1 MAYTV
6 NEFRDMLNLLEQHPE
21 WLAQL
26 RALVLTRELLDL
38 PKSLQE
44 LAVQV
49 NALTVAVQEL
59 TAAQKR
65 TDERLEELA
74 AAQKRTDERIDRLAA
89 AIDELAAAQKRTDER
104 LEELAAAQKRTD
116 ERIDRLAAAIDELA
130 AAQKRTDERIDRL
143 AAAIDELAAAQKR
156 TDERVEELAAAQKR
170 TDERVDLLSQRMDRL
185 EQQVGRLSNIIGSTL
200 EEEAYGVLSVVM
212 EHKGYRILGEDNYV
226 KLNGDLDVAFPVED
240 TQGRKLWV
248 LLESK
253 ERVGLKDALRWIGR
267 IKDPQ
272 WRKKL
277 ARKGITGPYLAYMHG
292 IRVDMA
298 AREALKKHGI
308 GLLKAEGEIIP
319 PAGEI
324 E

>member
-6 NEFRDMLNLLEQHPE
+6 NEFRDMLDLLEQHPE

-44 LAVQV
+44 LAAQV

-74 AAQKRTDERIDRLAA
+74 AAQKRTDERVDRLAA
-89 AIDELAAAQKRTDER
+89 QVNALTVAVQELTAAQKRTDERLEELAAAQKRTDER

-116 ERIDRLAAAIDELA
+116 ERL
-130 AAQKRTDERIDRL
+130 
-143 AAAIDELAAAQKR
+143 
-156 TDERVEELAAAQKR
+156 EELAAAQKR

-267 IKDPQ
+267 VKDPQ
-272 WRKKL
+272 WRQKL
-277 ARKGITGPYLAYMHG
+277 ARKGITGPYLVYMHG

-319 PAGEI
+319 PAGEM

>member
-6 NEFRDMLNLLEQHPE
+6 NEFRDMLDLLEQHPE

-44 LAVQV
+44 LAAQV

-65 TDERLEELA
+65 AE
-74 AAQKRTDERIDRLAA
+74 ERIDRLEA
-89 AIDELAAAQKRTDER
+89 AIEELVAAQKRTDER
-104 LEELAAAQKRTD
+104 L
-116 ERIDRLAAAIDELA
+116 
-130 AAQKRTDERIDRL
+130 
-143 AAAIDELAAAQKR
+143 
-156 TDERVEELAAAQKR
+156 EELAAAQKR

-240 TQGRKLWV
+240 AQGRKLWV

-253 ERVGLKDALRWIGR
+253 ERVGLKDVLRWIGR
-267 IKDPQ
+267 VKDPQ
-272 WRKKL
+272 WRQKL
-277 ARKGITGPYLAYMHG
+277 ARKGITGPYLVYMHG

>member
-6 NEFRDMLNLLEQHPE
+6 NEFRDMLDLLEQHPE

-44 LAVQV
+44 LAAQVNALTIAVQELTAAQKRTDERLEELAAAQKRTDERVDRLAAAIEELTAAQKRTDERVDRLAAQV

-74 AAQKRTDERIDRLAA
+74 AAQKRTDERL
-89 AIDELAAAQKRTDER
+89 
-104 LEELAAAQKRTD
+104 
-116 ERIDRLAAAIDELA
+116 
-130 AAQKRTDERIDRL
+130 
-143 AAAIDELAAAQKR
+143 
-156 TDERVEELAAAQKR
+156 EELAAAQKR

-267 IKDPQ
+267 VKDPQ
-272 WRKKL
+272 WRQKL
-277 ARKGITGPYLAYMHG
+277 ARKGITGPYLVYMHG

-319 PAGEI
+319 PAGEM

>member
-6 NEFRDMLNLLEQHPE
+6 NEFRDMLDLLEQHPE

-44 LAVQV
+44 LAAQV

-74 AAQKRTDERIDRLAA
+74 AAQKRTDERVDRLAA
-89 AIDELAAAQKRTDER
+89 AIEELTAAQKRTDERVDRLAAQVNALTVAVQELTAAQKRTDER
-104 LEELAAAQKRTD
+104 L
-116 ERIDRLAAAIDELA
+116 
-130 AAQKRTDERIDRL
+130 
-143 AAAIDELAAAQKR
+143 
-156 TDERVEELAAAQKR
+156 EELAAAQKR

-267 IKDPQ
+267 VKDPQ
-272 WRKKL
+272 WRQKL
-277 ARKGITGPYLAYMHG
+277 ARKGITGPYLVYMHG

-319 PAGEI
+319 PAGEM

>member
-6 NEFRDMLNLLEQHPE
+6 NEFRDMLDLLEQHPE

-44 LAVQV
+44 LAAQV

-74 AAQKRTDERIDRLAA
+74 AAQKRTDER
-89 AIDELAAAQKRTDER
+89 

-116 ERIDRLAAAIDELA
+116 ERL
-130 AAQKRTDERIDRL
+130 
-143 AAAIDELAAAQKR
+143 
-156 TDERVEELAAAQKR
+156 EELAAAQKR

-267 IKDPQ
+267 VKDPQ
-272 WRKKL
+272 WRQKL
-277 ARKGITGPYLAYMHG
+277 ARKGITGPYLVYMHG

-319 PAGEI
+319 PAGEM

>member
-44 LAVQV
+44 LAVQMK
-49 NALTVAVQEL
+49 EL
-59 TAAQKR
+59 AAAQQR
-65 TDERLEELA
+65 TDQRMEELAAQMKDLAAAQQRTDQRLEELA
-74 AAQKRTDERIDRLAA
+74 AQIK
-89 AIDELAAAQKRTDER
+89 ELAAAQQRTDQR
-104 LEELAAAQKRTD
+104 LEELAAQVK
-116 ERIDRLAAAIDELA
+116 ELA
-130 AAQKRTDERIDRL
+130 IAQR
-143 AAAIDELAAAQKR
+143 R
-156 TDERVEELAAAQKR
+156 TDERVDKLAAALQELSIAVQELAAAQKR
-170 TDERVDLLSQRMDRL
+170 TDERVDQLAEAIRRTDERVEVLSQRVDRL
-185 EQQVGRLSNIIGSTL
+185 ETQVGRLSNIIGSTL
-200 EEEAYGVLSVVM
+200 EEEAHGVLLVVM
-212 EHKGYRILGEDNYV
+212 EHKGYRVLGEDNYV

-240 TQGRKLWV
+240 PQGRKLWV

-267 IKDPQ
+267 VKDPQ
-272 WRKKL
+272 WRQKL
-277 ARKGITGPYLAYMHG
+277 ARKGVTGPYLVYMHG

>member
-1 MAYTV
+1 VNALTV
-6 NEFRDMLNLLEQHPE
+6 
-21 WLAQL
+21 A
-26 RALVLTRELLDL
+26 V
-38 PKSLQE
+38 QE
-44 LAVQV
+44 LTAAQKRTDERLEELAAAQKRTDERVDRLAAAIEELTAAQKRTDERVDRLAAQV

-74 AAQKRTDERIDRLAA
+74 AAQKRTDERL
-89 AIDELAAAQKRTDER
+89 
-104 LEELAAAQKRTD
+104 
-116 ERIDRLAAAIDELA
+116 
-130 AAQKRTDERIDRL
+130 
-143 AAAIDELAAAQKR
+143 
-156 TDERVEELAAAQKR
+156 EELAAAQKR

-267 IKDPQ
+267 VKDPQ
-272 WRKKL
+272 WRQKL
-277 ARKGITGPYLAYMHG
+277 ARKGITGPYLVYMHG

-319 PAGEI
+319 PAGEM

>member
-1 MAYTV
+1 MAYTI
-6 NEFRDMLNLLEQHPE
+6 NEFRDMLDLLEQHPE

-38 PKSLQE
+38 PKNLQE

-49 NALTVAVQEL
+49 NALTIAVQEL
-59 TAAQKR
+59 IASQKR
-65 TDERLEELA
+65 TDERLQELA
-74 AAQKRTDERIDRLAA
+74 DSQKRTDERVDRLAA
-89 AIDELAAAQKRTDER
+89 AIDELAAAQKRTDEH
-104 LEELAAAQKRTD
+104 L
-116 ERIDRLAAAIDELA
+116 
-130 AAQKRTDERIDRL
+130 
-143 AAAIDELAAAQKR
+143 
-156 TDERVEELAAAQKR
+156 EELAAAQKR
-170 TDERVDLLSQRMDRL
+170 TDERVDLLSQRMDKL

-267 IKDPQ
+267 VKDPQ
-272 WRKKL
+272 WRQKL
-277 ARKGITGPYLAYMHG
+277 ARKGITGPYLVYMHG
-292 IRVDMA
+292 IRVDIA